1 MVDIVSWP
9 WAILAAAA
17 LLTGVSKTAIPG
29 MGTLTVA
36 VFAAVLPARE
46 STAAVL
52 MLLILADLF
61 AIWTFRKDVDWGALK
76 RLVPTVLVGLLVGAG
91 FLALVDDTTMRRSI
105 GIILLLLTGGTL
117 WLRRSGLLTADS
129 VLGNPRIRGAYG
141 VLGGFTTMAANAGGP
156 VMTLYFLA
164 ARFDVLRFMGTQAY
178 FFFVVNV
185 SKVPLQIGLGLLQAS
200 MIPLLLSLAPFVVVG
215 ALLGRIWIRRM
226 DRGLFERIVV
236 LVTIGAAIYLLV

>member
-1 MVDIVSWP
+1 MVEIISWP
-9 WAILAAAA
+9 WAILAVAA
-17 LLTGVSKTAIPG
+17 LLTGISKTAIPG

-76 RLVPTVLVGLLVGAG
+76 RLVPTVLVGLLVGAA

-105 GIILLLLTGGTL
+105 GIILLLLTAGTL
-117 WLRRSGLLTADS
+117 WLRRSGFLSPDS
-129 VLGNPRIRGAYG
+129 VLSDPRIRGAYG

-185 SKVPLQIGLGLLQAS
+185 SKVPLQIGLGLLTTA

-215 ALLGRIWIRRM
+215 ALVGRVWVRRM
-226 DRGLFERIVV
+226 DRTFFERIVIII
-236 LVTIGAAIYLLV
+236 TIGAAIYLLF